1 MSADTLGGKASAPV
15 VAPAATAEVGE
26 AHAFEAGE
34 VEEGRLLFARECVF
48 VLGMASLHQ
57 IPDPDLPEIAFA
69 GRSNVG
75 KSSLINALTGR
86 KGLAR
91 TSNTPGRTQQIN
103 FFNLDRRL
111 MIADLPGY
119 GYARAPK
126 DQVEKWTRLVNA
138 YLKGRQPLV
147 RTFLLIDARHG
158 VKDVDLKIL
167 DMLDRAAQVYQV
179 VLTKCDKI
187 KATALRQLVAR
198 TEQDLAKRPAL
209 FPRIVATSSEKGIG
223 IAGLRAEIAA
233 LAPSRRA

>member
-1 MSADTLGGKASAPV
+1 MSTDAPGVKPSASIAAPMATMETGKP
-15 VAPAATAEVGE
+15 
-26 AHAFEAGE
+26 HAFEARQI
-34 VEEGRLLFARECVF
+34 EEGRLLFARECAF
-48 VLGMASLHQ
+48 VLGMASLDQ
-57 IPDPDLPEIAFA
+57 IPAPDLPEIAFA

-103 FFNLDRRL
+103 FFNLARRL

-119 GYARAPK
+119 GYAKAPK

-187 KATALRQLVAR
+187 KATALRQLIDR
-198 TEQDLAKRPAL
+198 TEQELAKRPAL

-223 IAGLRAEIAA
+223 ISDLRAEIAA
-233 LAPSRRA
+233 LALSRGA